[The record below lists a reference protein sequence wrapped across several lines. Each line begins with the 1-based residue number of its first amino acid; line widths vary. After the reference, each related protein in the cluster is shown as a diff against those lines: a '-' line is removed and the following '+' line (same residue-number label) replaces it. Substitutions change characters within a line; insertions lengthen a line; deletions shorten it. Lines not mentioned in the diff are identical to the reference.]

1 MSGTNSDSL
10 STKHLIFV
18 PAILS
23 LAVTLL
29 RLVGELEHWSK
40 TLFNPEVGGLGA
52 LVGITWL
59 APIFGM
65 YFAIRLAG
73 REGPR
78 SALRAIGF
86 GLLGGAIIVGSFPVQ
101 RLVLPSPPSFQARLI
116 YIWAMTALAGLVT
129 VPGWPRLWKTLLAYA
144 YAARIPV
151 VIIMFFAF
159 RGAWGTHYDAL
170 PPDFTGTSLM
180 SKWLWLGFFPQLIL
194 WVGFTLASGILFGS
208 ITLAVTRLFRP
219 AHPPLKTTKK
229 AEVSSPIP

>member
-1 MSGTNSDSL
+1 MSETHSGSL
-10 STKHLIFV
+10 STKELIFV
-18 PAILS
+18 PAIIS

-40 TLFNPEVGGLGA
+40 TLFNNGVGGLGA
-52 LVGITWL
+52 IIGITWL
-59 APIFGM
+59 APVFGM

-78 SALRAIGF
+78 SVLQAIGF
-86 GLLGGAIIVGSFPVQ
+86 GLLGAVIMVGSVPAQ
-101 RLVLPSPPSFQARLI
+101 TLVLPSPPTFQARLF

-129 VPGWPRLWKTLLAYA
+129 WPGWPRLWKTLLAYG
-144 YAARIPV
+144 YAVRIPV

-159 RGAWGTHYDAL
+159 RGDWGTHYDAL

-194 WVGFTLASGILFGS
+194 WVGYTLASGMLFGS
-208 ITLAVTRLFRP
+208 IACAAARLFRP
-219 AHPPLKTTKK
+219 AHSTAPEP
-229 AEVSSPIP
+229 SP